1 MRFNNIFEEEYYFPC
16 EGLTLDEGREFR
28 YLMNNTFD
36 FLEGDIIQMQLIKNG
51 EVINANGMYGSNS
64 GNKTFVGK
72 IIKSKDGYVIRN
84 TISNPNGVI
93 RLSTVIHIDS
103 DSSSKERLPFFI
115 YCSAYVT
122 KLSKLGIF
130 TCFIVLLLSFS
141 VTFAVP
147 PPAANCTLDTFPS
160 SIFSINSE

>member
-64 GNKTFVGK
+64 GNKTFISK
-72 IIKSKDGYVIRN
+72 IIKTKDGYNIESKIYDLSNKCDQVSN
-84 TISNPNGVI
+84 TIFI
-93 RLSTVIHIDS
+93 YDS
-103 DSSSKERLPFFI
+103 DNVKIISSGKSRIIKRRSNVE
-115 YCSAYVT
+115 
-122 KLSKLGIF
+122 
-130 TCFIVLLLSFS
+130 
-141 VTFAVP
+141 
-147 PPAANCTLDTFPS
+147 
-160 SIFSINSE
+160 SINR